1 MASTVVRRDRATV
14 LSAAVVPR
22 FEKCPGV
29 GGRGGLPAH
38 AIGASFWIGEL
49 LVANHDKAMV
59 GLVPMF
65 TDVEAFDLVLWRNAK
80 SNGGFDDE
88 PSDG

>member
-1 MASTVVRRDRATV
+1 MRKK
-14 LSAAVVPR
+14 
-22 FEKCPGV
+22 EKCPGLGEQ
-29 GGRGGLPAH
+29 GGMLTQ

-88 PSDG
+88 PSDS